1 MASRQLTPALMAGSF
16 LLGLSF
22 ALAHHFY
29 YLHLDEIIVESQS
42 QQQWHLRAG
51 TGLAFLVRAFLSA
64 AVGIAYT
71 QILWRT
77 LRSKSI
83 TIGGVNSLFGVMNN
97 PWAFIGWELWTAA
110 PLLAV
115 VAIIAWALPLVAIIT
130 PATLTV
136 TVSSQ
141 PNITSLHAPISTPD
155 YANVDTFG
163 SWTGRLL
170 VHSTYV
176 SRLLLSVASLGSI
189 LTIPPPFPNSSYA
202 LDFHGPT
209 LSCHNTKNQ
218 AFSRQVREIL
228 ENSKNQDADTT
239 IVFVGFVPNH
249 GRGNGSSS
257 GVNEY
262 ALTGLKYALNE
273 SVATTFRLD
282 YTETGPAKFY
292 VALRDE
298 TNSNPNVYET
308 MKTIE
313 CELYNSSFAT
323 NFSFDN
329 GQQNISY
336 TSKKLNPVA
345 FPSDFRSIAMF
356 GSDHWT
362 TKGAY
367 LSLMNAM
374 GQLVLGTVINFG
386 SSNTT
391 NAIQTLIRSSSLM
404 DTKEMYAFKKGRP
417 ESMNGNI
424 SMSDALED
432 LFTNLTISLF
442 SHPRFLQNSSAASRV
457 PVTYSSAQNEFSYE
471 PRNLLVAYGVGL
483 FLAWAIVIIGLL
495 CIKSAS
501 ASYGSSFSTILR
513 TTRNPEIDKIIPVAE
528 TTGAEP
534 LSKNLNNVRL
544 VLRRQGGGPES
555 GDDEKATFFT
565 VDSKSQEMERDQ
577 TNDPA
582 ESLLQQDKPMINTS
596 ASVESSIVYAEPLRE
611 RDGDLSLGIFNYRQ
625 DRRGD

>member
-1 MASRQLTPALMAGSF
+1 MASRQLTPALMVGSF

-29 YLHLDEIIVESQS
+29 YLYLDEIIVQSQS

-163 SWTGRLL
+163 SWT
-170 VHSTYV
+170 
-176 SRLLLSVASLGSI
+176 VASLGSI

-218 AFSRQVREIL
+218 TFSRQVGEIL
-228 ENSKNQDADTT
+228 ENNKNQDADTT
-239 IVFVGFVPNH
+239 IVFVGFVPNF

-257 GVNEY
+257 DANEY

-273 SVATTFRLD
+273 SVATTYRLD

-298 TNSNPNVYET
+298 TNSNPNVYKT

-323 NFSFDN
+323 NFSFNN

-374 GQLVLGTVINFG
+374 GQLVLGTIINFG

-391 NAIQTLIRSSSLM
+391 NAVQTLIRSSSLM
-404 DTKEMYAFKKGRP
+404 DTNEMYGFKKGRP
-417 ESMNGNI
+417 ESMKRNT

-432 LFTNLTISLF
+432 LFANLTISLF
-442 SHPRFLQNSSAASRV
+442 SHPRFLQNSSAVSHV

-483 FLAWAIVIIGLL
+483 FLAWAIVIVGLL

-513 TTRNPEIDKIIPVAE
+513 TTRNPDIDKIVPVAE

-534 LSKNLNNVRL
+534 LPKHLSNVRL
-544 VLRRQGGGPES
+544 VLRRQEGRPES
-555 GDDEKATFFT
+555 GDEEKATFFT
-565 VDSKSQEMERDQ
+565 VDSKSHEMEREP

-582 ESLLQQDKPMINTS
+582 ESLLQRDKPMLHTS
-596 ASVESSIVYAEPLRE
+596 TSVESSITYDESLRE

-625 DRRGD
+625 DRR